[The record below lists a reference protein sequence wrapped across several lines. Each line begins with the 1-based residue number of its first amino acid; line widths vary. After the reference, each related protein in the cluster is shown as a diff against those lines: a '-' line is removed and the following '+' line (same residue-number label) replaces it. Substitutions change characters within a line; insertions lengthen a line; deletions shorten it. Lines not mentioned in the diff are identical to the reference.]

1 MDKKYIECGKII
13 NTHGCKGA
21 LKVEP
26 WCNTPKDFSS
36 LKKLFIQNKNTF
48 IEYTVTKSSIFKQF
62 IVLELEE
69 VSDMDVALN
78 LKNAVLYALRE
89 DFTLKENEFFLAD
102 LIGIDVIDAENGT
115 VYGKVKDI
123 INRGASD
130 IYVIDTPNGE
140 KMIPA
145 VKEFIISIDINKGVF
160 VHVIDGLLN

>member
-13 NTHGCKGA
+13 NTHGCKGG

-36 LKKLFIQNKNTF
+36 LKKLFIQKKDNF
-48 IEYTVTKSSIFKQF
+48 IEYTVTKASIFKQF
-62 IVLELEE
+62 IVLELKEIQ
-69 VSDMDVALN
+69 DMDVALN
-78 LKNAVLYALRE
+78 LKDEVLYALRE
-89 DFTLKENEFFLAD
+89 DFQLEEGEFFLAD

-115 VYGKVKDI
+115 VYGKVKDV

-130 IYVIDTPNGE
+130 IYLIETPNGE
-140 KMIPA
+140 RMIPA

-160 VHVIDGLLN
+160 IHVIDGLLD

>member
-13 NTHGCKGA
+13 NTHGCKGG

-26 WCNTPKDFSS
+26 WCNTSKDFTC
-36 LKKLFIQNKNTF
+36 LKRLFIQKKETF
-48 IEYTVTKSSIFKQF
+48 VEYNVTKASAFKQV
-62 IVLELEE
+62 IVLELKEIQ
-69 VSDMDVALN
+69 DMDAALN
-78 LKNAVLYALRE
+78 LKNVTLYALRE
-89 DFTLKENEFFLAD
+89 DFSLDENEFFLAD

-115 VYGKVKDI
+115 TYGKIKDI

-160 VHVIDGLLN
+160 VHVIDGLLD

>member
-123 INRGASD
+123 INKGASD

>member
-1 MDKKYIECGKII
+1 MDKRYIECGKII
-13 NTHGCKGA
+13 NTHGCKGG
-21 LKVEP
+21 LKIEP
-26 WCNTPKDFSS
+26 WCNTSKDFSS
-36 LKKLFIQNKNTF
+36 LKRLFIQKKDNF

-62 IVLELEE
+62 IVLELKE
-69 VSDMDVALN
+69 VQDMDTALN
-78 LKNAVLYALRE
+78 LKDTILYALRE
-89 DFTLKENEFFLAD
+89 DFQLDENEFFLAD

-145 VKEFIISIDINKGVF
+145 VKEFIVSIDINKGVF
-160 VHVIDGLLN
+160 VHVIDGLLD

>member
-1 MDKKYIECGKII
+1 MR
-13 NTHGCKGA
+13 A
-21 LKVEP
+21 
-26 WCNTPKDFSS
+26 FSS
-36 LKKLFIQNKNTF
+36 LKRLFIQKKDNF

-62 IVLELEE
+62 IVLELKE
-69 VSDMDVALN
+69 VQDMDTALN
-78 LKNAVLYALRE
+78 LKDTILYALRE
-89 DFTLKENEFFLAD
+89 DFQLDENEFFLAD

-145 VKEFIISIDINKGVF
+145 VKEFIVSIDINKGVF
-160 VHVIDGLLN
+160 VHVIDGLLD